1 MPTCA
6 AAVRDSANAARTNTI
21 DRTERVMRMYS
32 SCPIV
37 LRLPGASGT
46 SAGCADDGRISTRPM
61 LWLLNL
67 DEGSRNRTGVFSGN
81 HCRGGQVDAGFL
93 SGQSTQATGAT
104 IGKRILQWA

>member
-32 SCPIV
+32 SCANV

-61 LWLLNL
+61 QRLLNL

-81 HCRGGQVDAGFL
+81 HCRGGPVDAGFL
-93 SGQSTQATGAT
+93 SGQSTQAPARLLE
-104 IGKRILQWA
+104 K